1 MLLFVVAN
9 ADRSRAGKRR
19 KLDTEYDR
27 IFRDR
32 KYEGEGWS
40 IKFDRESNGLRVK
53 SQRRKQIVC

>member
-27 IFRDR
+27 IFRDSVR
-32 KYEGEGWS
+32 RNYEGKGWS
-40 IKFDRESNGLRVK
+40 TK
-53 SQRRKQIVC
+53 